1 MPEDAFTG
9 LLSPRPGATLPGSPV
24 PPAPKPPPPV
34 SAEPQ
39 VAVRARLN
47 AIVFDLI
54 LLGLVSRVL
63 LAVTGAHASSGSTF
77 ALFTVLQLAY
87 FFVYEA
93 SSGQTIGKRLFH
105 VRVETLKGPR
115 PTTGQI
121 AWRTVLRPVDAL
133 PALYASGLISLMR
146 TGRTRRQRIG
156 DVVAGTTVVLDDR
169 GKPLPTPR
177 WLLPAATVLATAIS
191 VAILL
196 AAFHARPRPI
206 ETATGFPG
214 ATSAAP
220 TPGTWL
226 AQATTLSSVGY
237 ANVHAGDSYAKDWRI
252 ARSCVPSGICTF
264 HLTLALAH
272 EPPATAPLVERDDGW
287 HADLPVR
294 LYPCGVTGAGRELYW
309 PQHSSLVLRFDAGG
323 STAEAHERDFSEAA
337 ECGYGTDAVTWTAER
352 R

>member
-9 LLSPRPGATLPGSPV
+9 LLSPRPLTTLPSSPAAT
-24 PPAPKPPPPV
+24 APKPQPPA

-47 AIVFDLI
+47 AIVLDLV

-63 LAVTGAHASSGSTF
+63 LAVTGARASSGSVF

-93 SSGQTIGKRLFH
+93 SSGQTIGKRFFH
-105 VRVETLKGPR
+105 VRVETLSGQR
-115 PTTGQI
+115 PTTRQI

-146 TGRTRRQRIG
+146 TGRARRQRIG
-156 DVVAGTTVVLDDR
+156 DVVGGTTVVLDDR
-169 GKPLPTPR
+169 GRPLPTPR
-177 WLLPAATVLATAIS
+177 WLLPAATILATAIS

-206 ETATGFPG
+206 ETATGFSG
-214 ATSAAP
+214 ARSAAP
-220 TPGTWL
+220 TSGTWL
-226 AQATTLSSVGY
+226 AHATTLSSVGY
-237 ANVHAGDSYAKDWRI
+237 SNVHAGDSYSKDWRI
-252 ARSCVPSGICTF
+252 ERSCVPSGICGF
-264 HLTLALAH
+264 QLTLALAH
-272 EPPATAPLVERDDGW
+272 EPAATAPLVERGDGW
-287 HADLPVR
+287 HADLPLR
-294 LYPCGVTGAGRELYW
+294 LYPCGVSEGRELYW
-309 PQHSSLVLRFDAGG
+309 PQHSSLVLRFDADGR
-323 STAEAHERDFSEAA
+323 TAEAHERDFSDAA
-337 ECGYGTDAVTWTAER
+337 GCGYGTDAVTWTAER

>member
-9 LLSPRPGATLPGSPV
+9 LLSPRPAGTLPGSPL
-24 PPAPKPPPPV
+24 PPAPKPQPPV
-34 SAEPQ
+34 WAEPQ

-47 AIVFDLI
+47 AIVLDLI
-54 LLGLVSRVL
+54 LLGLLSRIL
-63 LAVTGAHASSGSTF
+63 LAVTDARASSGVVL

-105 VRVETLKGPR
+105 VRVETLSGQR

-146 TGRTRRQRIG
+146 TGRSRRQRIG
-156 DVVAGTTVVLDDR
+156 DVVGGTTVVLDDR

-177 WLLPAATVLATAIS
+177 WLLPAATVLATTIS

-196 AAFHARPRPI
+196 AAFHARHRPI
-206 ETATGFPG
+206 ETASGFSG
-214 ATSAAP
+214 ARSAAP
-220 TPGTWL
+220 TSGTWL
-226 AQATTLSSVGY
+226 AHATTLSSVGY
-237 ANVHAGDSYAKDWRI
+237 SNVQAGDSYFKDWRI
-252 ARSCVPSGICTF
+252 ARSCAPSGICAF

-272 EPPATAPLVERDDGW
+272 EPAATAPLVEHSDGW

-294 LYPCGVTGAGRELYW
+294 LYPCGTTREGRELYW
-309 PQHSSLVLRFDAGG
+309 PQHSSLVLSFAADGR
-323 STAEAHERDFSEAA
+323 TAEAHERDFSETAA
-337 ECGYGTDAVTWTAER
+337 CGYGTDAVTWTAER